1 MSGCCRIQLDFRNGF
16 ADETKKLASTNVST
30 LVVTSHLGL
39 FEDPNYVLLSII
51 SLPPVA
57 NNICHKSDKSKS
69 NLIILSLISS
79 DGISL
84 HRSS

>member
-16 ADETKKLASTNVST
+16 ADETKKLPSNVST

-57 NNICHKSDKSKS
+57 NNICHKSDKSKP